1 MNKMVSKAVAITG
14 AAVFAGALV
23 AGIGAPKQVEAKY
36 INGAAGVANFM
47 NPVWDNGTNVQIFK
61 TDYGYGAWATD
72 SNGNII
78 GNEPVAKTPYYI
90 PKVGTAKRDTDYG
103 DFVASYEVNVVN
115 TASTFGIPG
124 GNTIQTYY
132 DVADFAQNVTDHYDH
147 FANGLPV
154 WQNAYT
160 SSASLDKNGS
170 NASPYVFAFE
180 FGDYNPNYV
189 EFAGTTWNLN
199 NYNNKDKAFV
209 DNTQIGVWTNT
220 KLPDFG
226 AWGDAVVDWNE
237 DGKIDYYVPEVYAN
251 PVFEDANSLAYS
263 WALFGKDAEDVLGHE
278 VTDKIIDQET
288 GKVSTYDYVLPG
300 QIMPSADE
308 DGYYWGDIAGYPSQW
323 TTDGEETIGHVG
335 SFADLFNN

>member
-1 MNKMVSKAVAITG
+1 MNKMVSKAVALTG

-47 NPVWDNGTNVQIFK
+47 NPVWDNGTNIQIFK

-72 SNGNII
+72 SNGKII

-90 PKVGTAKRDTDYG
+90 PTIGTAKRDTDYG
-103 DFVASYEVNVVN
+103 DFVAAYEVNVVN

-160 SSASLDKNGS
+160 SSAALDKNGS
-170 NASPYVFAFE
+170 NASSYIFAFE
-180 FGDYNPNYV
+180 FGDYNDKYV
-189 EFAGTTWNLN
+189 EFAGTTFNVN

-209 DNTQIGVWTNT
+209 DNTQIGVWTDT
-220 KLPDFG
+220 KWPDFG
-226 AWGDAVVDWNE
+226 AWADIPVFNDN
-237 DGKIDYYVPEVYAN
+237 GKIVDYVPEVYSN
-251 PVFEDANSLAYS
+251 PIFEDAWSLAEPKS
-263 WALFGKDAEDVLGHE
+263 AFAFDSGEDLLRNIGT
-278 VTDKIIDQET
+278 TDS
-288 GKVSTYDYVLPG
+288 GFNYDFAGQMIPDNDGDLPG
-300 QIMPSADE
+300 YGE
-308 DGYYWGDIAGYPSQW
+308 WNFWGFDAK
-323 TTDGEETIGHVG
+323 
-335 SFADLFNN
+335 